1 MYLIGVAGGS
11 GSGKTTFAQKI
22 ISQVQQGLSNPG
34 VIATL
39 HQDSYYKDVLPPELI
54 STEGP
59 NFDHPDAFDWDLLKS
74 HLKDLKR
81 GIGIEVP
88 LYDFKTSRRIKSK
101 TQFLQPTQVILIEGI
116 YTLWDREIRELLDIK
131 VFLYVD
137 ADVRFIRRLHRD
149 VKERG
154 RSIDSIIKRY
164 YDTVR
169 PMHHNYLEPTRQFAD
184 LVVGDESDI
193 AANVVAA
200 RVKEEILR

>member
-1 MYLIGVAGGS
+1 LV
-11 GSGKTTFAQKI
+11 TNT
-22 ISQVQQGLSNPG
+22 
-34 VIATL
+34 
-39 HQDSYYKDVLPPELI
+39 D
-54 STEGP
+54 P

-74 HLKDLKR
+74 HLRDLKR

-88 LYDFKTSRRIKSK
+88 LYDFTTSRRVKSK
-101 TQFLQPTQVILIEGI
+101 TQFLQPSQVILVEGI
-116 YTLWDREIRELLDIK
+116 YALWDKEIRDLFDLK

-137 ADVRFIRRLHRD
+137 ADVRFIRHLHRD

-169 PMHHNYLEPTRQFAD
+169 PMHHNFLEPTRQFAD

-193 AANVVAA
+193 ASDVVAA
-200 RVKEEILR
+200 RVRVEITRDI